1 MTSGGGVSSKWP
13 LRYSR
18 STNSQNSFC
27 SPRFHVYVTSWL
39 PYWLPEN
46 IRTGTVSAD
55 ITCTSVMA
63 HTHVQLH
70 CVAIYTPRGMG
81 HAISIPRGMGYL
93 SRPGYVRGG
102 SARCTGRNSKFCYP
116 EVLPTTNRLY
126 RSGFIDRGPVVSEL
140 YGFENVNTAG
150 MDGQTH
156 GQTHDGHLTGFISH
170 LPILVSA
177 SYIRERRLKPDSCY
191 ILISNESDPLPTIL
205 VKTITNL
212 IFT

>member
-1 MTSGGGVSSKWP
+1 
-13 LRYSR
+13 
-18 STNSQNSFC
+18 
-27 SPRFHVYVTSWL
+27 
-39 PYWLPEN
+39 LPEN

-126 RSGFIDRGPVVSEL
+126 RSGFIDLGPVVSEL

-156 GQTHDGHLTGFISH
+156 GRTDARRAFNRFYKSSANTCLCFVYTGETIKTGFLLHFNLQRVWPLTNNFGKNNNQLNLH
-170 LPILVSA
+170 LITHTFHETWQKKQET
-177 SYIRERRLKPDSCY
+177 SYNYKNSSY
-191 ILISNESDPLPTIL
+191 NMH
-205 VKTITNL
+205 
-212 IFT
+212 